1 MLGTSARNILPLKE
15 LQDSWKIFHMP
26 LYILCHIIYT
36 LNMYTYTNGL
46 YMCASAI
53 KIMQLKDQMKG
64 TDYIQRKM
72 GMSLKNH

>member
-1 MLGTSARNILPLKE
+1 
-15 LQDSWKIFHMP
+15 
-26 LYILCHIIYT
+26 
-36 LNMYTYTNGL
+36 
-46 YMCASAI
+46 MCASAI

>member
-1 MLGTSARNILPLKE
+1 
-15 LQDSWKIFHMP
+15 MP
-26 LYILCHIIYT
+26 LHILCYIIYR